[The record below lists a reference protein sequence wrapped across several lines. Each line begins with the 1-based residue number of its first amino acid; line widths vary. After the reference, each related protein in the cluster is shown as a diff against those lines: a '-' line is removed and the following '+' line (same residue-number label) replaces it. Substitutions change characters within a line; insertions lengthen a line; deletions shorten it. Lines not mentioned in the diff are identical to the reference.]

1 MAPAPCRR
9 LDALPRVQRPRPH
22 HRPGLGHLLA
32 ASGHRGGMPLVEGP
46 VDEVGMNTGQNT
58 VLGGPDHHLDGI
70 SVKASRVQKALAHH
84 GD

>member
-1 MAPAPCRR
+1 
-9 LDALPRVQRPRPH
+9 
-22 HRPGLGHLLA
+22 
-32 ASGHRGGMPLVEGP
+32 MPLVEGP